1 LKSLRKEPDRSYFRR
16 GKRLSNSDTVI
27 WVTPDKVKKAVM
39 GQINRGSHTGE
50 ILFAPDAKRVIE
62 FAVEEARILHHQFVG
77 PEHLLIGI
85 VREKT
90 GLGGRILRGFGLD
103 EYSVRREVL
112 QILGELPP
120 QESVKYA
127 PTPNLDRFSRDLTQ
141 MAREGKLD
149 PVIGREK
156 EMFLSGGERTIRF
169 FWATPAWERQP

>member
-1 LKSLRKEPDRSYFRR
+1 MFEKFTERARQVILQAREEALELGHSYLGSEHILLALLKDEDIPTLVLS
-16 GKRLSNSDTVI
+16 RLGL
-27 WVTPDKVKKAVM
+27 TPDKVKKAVM

-103 EYSVRREVL
+103 EYSVRRDVL
-112 QILGELPP
+112 QIL
-120 QESVKYA
+120 
-127 PTPNLDRFSRDLTQ
+127 
-141 MAREGKLD
+141 
-149 PVIGREK
+149 
-156 EMFLSGGERTIRF
+156 
-169 FWATPAWERQP
+169 